1 MNKLMMFAA
10 LLAAL
15 GQEAGADYISGRK
28 AAAAFAQSGKHQEA
42 LIAYSNLFAEAK
54 SDFQKTDALEQ
65 AAFWAGILRQHD
77 QAMEFA
83 RRIPIAAA
91 SKNCRM
97 KILRDTG
104 KNKELVAEFK
114 DETITDWPESLV
126 GDGSHYRGAAYYSLK
141 DGKAA
146 EADLKTAANYMT
158 DDTKAAAVLLMLG
171 DNYRNNLQDDAGAL
185 EAYNKVP
192 EKLKGAS
199 YITLT
204 AIVAAAG
211 IQRKQGKYE
220 EALKTL
226 QKADVAKLTGTW
238 LATFLYAQGEISEAQ
253 GRKAEALAKYQAA
266 AAVEGLPASQ
276 KDSYAKKAKALQEA
290 P

>member
-1 MNKLMMFAA
+1 MGHELYTQTTHTK
-10 LLAAL
+10 
-15 GQEAGADYISGRK
+15 K
-28 AAAAFAQSGKHQEA
+28 A
-42 LIAYSNLFAEAK
+42 
-54 SDFQKTDALEQ
+54 
-65 AAFWAGILRQHD
+65 
-77 QAMEFA
+77 
-83 RRIPIAAA
+83 
-91 SKNCRM
+91 
-97 KILRDTG
+97 
-104 KNKELVAEFK
+104 ELVVF
-114 DETITDWPESLV
+114 L
-126 GDGSHYRGAAYYSLK
+126 R
-141 DGKAA
+141 
-146 EADLKTAANYMT
+146 
-158 DDTKAAAVLLMLG
+158 AAAVLLMLG

-238 LATFLYAQGEISEAQ
+238 LATFLCAQGEISEAQ